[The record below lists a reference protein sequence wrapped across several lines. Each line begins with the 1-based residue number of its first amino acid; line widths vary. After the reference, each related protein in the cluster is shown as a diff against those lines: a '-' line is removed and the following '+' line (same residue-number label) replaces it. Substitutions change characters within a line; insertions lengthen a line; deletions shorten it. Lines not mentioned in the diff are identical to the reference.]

1 MRLFILILSISY
13 IFSNSFEELVDLS
26 RQSYEKG
33 NYEDAYNYSLKILE
47 IDSTY
52 AYAHFII
59 GDYYG
64 LTSNLLVENVKKAYY
79 HYDKAVEYKKDFILA
94 LYQRGSTKMHL
105 ELNLDFCDDIN
116 SVQKLIDGNED
127 FIYLLEN
134 NKQTF
139 FICNKVEEHSSENEL
154 MAMGQE
160 LLPVNKK
167 LALLFFNDVIQNNN
181 QNSKAYYFLSFCM
194 DDIDK
199 KNKLLLQ
206 AIKLDDQLDDAYR
219 ILGENYFASANIDEA
234 INNMKKC
241 AELNNEQCVVWL
253 KENGFND

>member
-1 MRLFILILSISY
+1 MNKNIFFIFVLSISY
-13 IFSNSFEELVDLS
+13 LFSNSFEQLVDLS
-26 RQSYEKG
+26 RESYEKG

-105 ELNLDFCDDIN
+105 ELNLDLCDDIN
-116 SVQKLIDGNED
+116 SVKKLIGNNED
-127 FIYLLEN
+127 FAYLLEN

-139 FICNKVEEHSSENEL
+139 FICDKVKDHNSENEL

-160 LLPVNKK
+160 LLPVNNFPEYLKPRK
-167 LALLFFNDVIQNNN
+167 IFLAFFDISFVVIPGIE
-181 QNSKAYYFLSFCM
+181 FC
-194 DDIDK
+194 
-199 KNKLLLQ
+199 
-206 AIKLDDQLDDAYR
+206 
-219 ILGENYFASANIDEA
+219 S
-234 INNMKKC
+234 
-241 AELNNEQCVVWL
+241 
-253 KENGFND
+253 